1 MTVTTAVESHAASG
15 AQPSVVPAPL
25 TSIGRWLT
33 AADHVRVGSS
43 LVVGATIWAIVAA
56 VIGAVLGVE
65 RLDSGAALV
74 DADALTQ
81 LFSLHRFA
89 LVFGVAAPLML
100 GIAVLTVPSQLHA
113 SNVAL
118 PRLAAFG
125 WWAWMAGSIIA
136 LVSYL
141 GNGGPGGGDDRYVET
156 YLLGLGLVLLGL
168 VAVSVGVATT
178 VLTRRNGRRLAD
190 IPVTAFAALIT
201 ALGLALTLPVAVGTI
216 AYLWVDF
223 VNARVAFGGA
233 DLLDSWLGWVMR
245 EPQTLLFVA
254 PALGILA
261 DAAVRTAK
269 SRQPLRG
276 VVLTG
281 VGVAATVVFSS
292 VTQQAHVFALG
303 DTPFGTVRSFVPF
316 ALFNLVPLL
325 APLIVILLSL
335 LALKAGSPTLSA
347 AFVASFLGVGMLLT
361 GLVGSAVMHVDSLG
375 LVGTVFGEGALV
387 YVVYGAVL
395 AAIGAMTMN
404 IGSLTGRALP
414 DIPVLLLSLLGF
426 VATVLA
432 SLPHYVAGFLDQPA
446 NVATGFDDSGFVG
459 VANVVVAAG
468 HALMALVVIAFA
480 GLVLRTRRGDVVADR
495 YAPGGAA

>member
-1 MTVTTAVESHAASG
+1 MTVTTAVDSHAATDARQS
-15 AQPSVVPAPL
+15 AVPAPL
-25 TSIGRWLT
+25 GAVGRWLT

-43 LVVGATIWAIVAA
+43 LVAGAAVWALVAA
-56 VIGAVLGVE
+56 VIGIVLGVE
-65 RLDSGAALV
+65 RLDADAALV

-100 GIAVLTVPSQLHA
+100 GLTVWMVPAQLHA
-113 SNVAL
+113 SNVAV

-125 WWAWMAGSIIA
+125 WWSWFAGSIVA

-141 GNGGPGGGDDRYVET
+141 GNGGPGGGDERFVET
-156 YLLGLGLVLLGL
+156 YLLGLGLLLLGL
-168 VAVSVGVATT
+168 VAVAVSVATT
-178 VLTRRNGRRLAD
+178 VLTRRNGRRLSD
-190 IPVTAFAALIT
+190 VSVSAFSALVAAISLV
-201 ALGLALTLPVAVGTI
+201 LTLPVAIGTI

-233 DLLDSWLGWVMR
+233 DLLDSWIGWIMR

-254 PALGILA
+254 PALGVLA
-261 DAAVRTAK
+261 DAAVRTSR

-281 VGVAATVVFSS
+281 VGIAATVVFGSI
-292 VTQQAHVFALG
+292 TQRAHVFALG
-303 DTPFGTVRSFVPF
+303 DTPFGTAQSFVPY

-335 LALKAGSPTLSA
+335 LALRAGTPSLSA
-347 AFVASFLGVGMLLT
+347 ALVASFLGVGMVLT
-361 GLVGSAVMHVDSLG
+361 GMVGSAVMHIDSLG

-395 AAIGAMTMN
+395 AAIGAVTMN
-404 IGSLTGRALP
+404 LGSLTGRALP
-414 DIPVLLLSLLGF
+414 DVQVLLLALLGF
-426 VATVLA
+426 GATVLA

-446 NVATGFDDSGFVG
+446 GAATGFDDAGFVG
-459 VANVVVAAG
+459 IANVVVALG
-468 HALMALVVIAFA
+468 HALMALVVLAFV
-480 GLVLRTRRGDVVADR
+480 GLLLRSRRGEATTDR
-495 YAPGGAA
+495 YAAEASA